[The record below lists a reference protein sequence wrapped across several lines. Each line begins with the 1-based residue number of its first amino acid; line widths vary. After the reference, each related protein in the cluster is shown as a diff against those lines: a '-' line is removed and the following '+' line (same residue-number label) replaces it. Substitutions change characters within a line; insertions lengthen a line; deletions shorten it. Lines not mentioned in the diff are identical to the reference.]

1 MESAL
6 QNWEKNAYLIS
17 DKGFSMRKEKS
28 EAEKIQEA
36 KECCEKFNKNPAG
49 PLFLSV
55 IYIIVI
61 AIFIRPVWNH
71 IYIDFNLIKVVD
83 AYISGIIVL
92 SAMTLLYMQCSNFFK
107 GTEDKPNKGKMRI
120 TGVILL
126 CAGILA
132 ALISGYTTDKYGW
145 IEDEA
150 IASLNGNLLNYAL
163 IKCTG
168 VDIDRHNGNTYY
180 GTAKLSDGTTR
191 PTVVYYMRG
200 AYRRHGVEYRIVAK
214 FM

>member
-6 QNWEKNAYLIS
+6 QNLGGNAYLIS

-71 IYIDFNLIKVVD
+71 IYIDFRLMKT
-83 AYISGIIVL
+83 AEAGLSSIIVI
-92 SAMTLLYMQCSNFFK
+92 SAMYLLFKQCSNFFK
-107 GTEDKPNKGKMRI
+107 GTEGKHDKQHLRA
-120 TGVILL
+120 TGVTLV
-126 CAGILA
+126 CAGIIA
-132 ALISGYTTDKYGW
+132 AIISGYTTDKYGW
-145 IEDEA
+145 IQDEA
-150 IASLNGNLLNYAL
+150 LADLNVNELKQAP

-168 VDIDRHNGNTYY
+168 VDINRHNGNAYY
-180 GTAKLSDGTTR
+180 GIAKLSDGTTK
-191 PTVVYYMRG
+191 PTVVYYLRG
-200 AYRRHGVEYRIVAK
+200 KYRRYSVEYKIAAK

>member
-1 MESAL
+1 MSL
-6 QNWEKNAYLIS
+6 L
-17 DKGFSMRKEKS
+17 
-28 EAEKIQEA
+28 
-36 KECCEKFNKNPAG
+36 
-49 PLFLSV
+49 LVFLSV

-107 GTEDKPNKGKMRI
+107 GTEDKPNKGKLRI

-150 IASLNGNLLNYAL
+150 IASLNRNLLNYAL

-200 AYRRHGVEYRIVAK
+200 AYRRHGVVYRIVAK

>member
-1 MESAL
+1 
-6 QNWEKNAYLIS
+6 
-17 DKGFSMRKEKS
+17 MRKEKS

-36 KECCEKFNKNPAG
+36 KESCEKFNKNPAG

-55 IYIIVI
+55 IYIILI

-92 SAMTLLYMQCSNFFK
+92 SAMTLLYMQCSSFFK
-107 GTEDKPNKGKMRI
+107 ETEDKPNKGKLRI

-126 CAGILA
+126 CSGILA

-163 IKCTG
+163 IKCTE

-200 AYRRHGVEYRIVAK
+200 AYHRHGVEYRIVAK

>member
-1 MESAL
+1 M
-6 QNWEKNAYLIS
+6 
-17 DKGFSMRKEKS
+17 
-28 EAEKIQEA
+28 
-36 KECCEKFNKNPAG
+36 
-49 PLFLSV
+49 
-55 IYIIVI
+55 
-61 AIFIRPVWNH
+61 
-71 IYIDFNLIKVVD
+71 IKVVD

-107 GTEDKPNKGKMRI
+107 GTEDKPNKGKLRI